1 MTGLIVFFSFLAL
14 LSVALLFAWIGSAM
28 ASRSGIEKSVGF
40 GLGLVL
46 GPLGLLVLARI
57 APSPDSSQ
65 SRAA

>member
-1 MTGLIVFFSFLAL
+1 MGAVAFLFLFLMLLGGAL
-14 LSVALLFAWIGSAM
+14 VFAWIGSAM

-40 GLGLVL
+40 GLGLTL

-65 SRAA
+65 SRVA